1 MIRHSKGKVKIE
13 ESAQDKETTHKMK
26 ELMQEFLKFRHN
38 FASSSKSMEE
48 LLGYSLKLTS
58 IGLDCPTV
66 FNFRKDL
73 LSKYFE
79 SLRDA
84 SKESSDE
91 DKTAAFGKIKD
102 LVETEI
108 KYLTKM
114 AMEDPKSY
122 EIWFH
127 RAWIIK
133 TFSSQEAFYANS
145 YKVTRFLIE
154 MDLSICEKYL
164 KKDERNFHAWNY
176 RLELNKILFELF
188 PNDLQSITDKELD
201 FIRSK
206 LDENFSNYSAIHFF
220 TKFIKMKTDLIAENF
235 KFFIDREVLIPQ
247 LETNLEAIMIS
258 PNEQAL
264 WLYQRWLIENLTD
277 VKIVHAHLSENRTE
291 VELLLNRALPESL
304 VEKLLKITIDGEVIL
319 NSTIQITKIGT
330 SSFRLKQVSH
340 KSFSNCSL
348 ELNNPKLKN
357 ELQIAEGNITYL
369 QANQPSLNKDL
380 LENILTNF
388 EELEV
393 PSLETRMFKL
403 LNIYFIRRNLILEQW
418 YGDKIA
424 LQSHLAALQKE
435 FVAKA
440 DQEKYKTPFFQRII
454 EKQRGCS
461 GDDLEEILACTH
473 LI

>member
-1 MIRHSKGKVKIE
+1 MILHSKGKVKIE
-13 ESAQDKETTHKMK
+13 ESAQDKATTQKMK

-79 SLRDA
+79 SLR
-84 SKESSDE
+84 ESPTETGDE
-91 DKTAAFGKIKD
+91 EKSSAFGKIKD
-102 LVETEI
+102 VVENEI

-133 TFSSQEAFYANS
+133 TFSEQERFFTNN
-145 YKVTRFLIE
+145 YKVTRVLIE

-176 RLELNKILFELF
+176 RLELNKILFVLF
-188 PNDLQSITDKELD
+188 PEDLEAIIGKELQ
-201 FIRSK
+201 FVQSK

-220 TKFIKMKTDLIAENF
+220 TKFVKMKSDLEPKNLE
-235 KFFIDREVLIPQ
+235 FFIERKVLLSQ

-277 VKIVHAHLSENRTE
+277 VKVVCAELSEDRSE
-291 VELLLNRALPESL
+291 VKVLLNRSIPEQI
-304 VEKLLKITIDGEVIL
+304 VERMLRVTANGEVVHNSNLGVVKCGISEYRLKHQNGASFDNSSVDFSDPKFTAELKIAKG
-319 NSTIQITKIGT
+319 Q
-330 SSFRLKQVSH
+330 
-340 KSFSNCSL
+340 
-348 ELNNPKLKN
+348 
-357 ELQIAEGNITYL
+357 ITYL
-369 QANQPSLNKDL
+369 QANQKSLNKDL
-380 LENILTNF
+380 LENILNNL

-403 LNIYFIRRNLILEQW
+403 LNIFFIRRNLVLEQW
-418 YGDKIA
+418 HA
-424 LQSHLAALQKE
+424 HRQSLQSNLAALQKE
-435 FVAKA
+435 FVLRA
-440 DQEKYKTPFFQRII
+440 DQEKHKTPFFQRII
-454 EKQRGCS
+454 EKQRES
-461 GDDLEEILACTH
+461 SAENLEDYLTATH